1 MNSGS
6 AGVLRRLDN
15 LFLVE
20 VGFGDGFAVKQDHF
34 VGHLSEQTSSIVRGA
49 NRYRGMAGFTAG
61 AQNTASDFAAICH
74 QDLDFNPSSFVVFGF
89 PVWGSLLKEGGQSF
103 LTFI

>member
-1 MNSGS
+1 
-6 AGVLRRLDN
+6 
-15 LFLVE
+15 
-20 VGFGDGFAVKQDHF
+20 
-34 VGHLSEQTSSIVRGA
+34 
-49 NRYRGMAGFTAG
+49 MAGFTAG